1 MSTIA
6 IPATLL
12 AALIAMAKSH
22 VEDIETGLDDGTYD
36 AADNLTF
43 PDKKQQVAEAETLFT
58 AGAVRQ
64 SSVQVRH
71 WDCYNDPTGVNTHR
85 MGVDDQRQCNGQ
97 LYVDVGAL
105 EGNLDDFLAINVEIH
120 VNPLNGID
128 HVPCAH
134 VQFDGDNLAVSL
146 FKIGN
151 RILMRPETQVSVESF
166 QQAVRGTQKTLYWIE

>member
-43 PDKKQQVAEAETLFT
+43 PDKQKQIAEAEKLRA

-64 SSVQVRH
+64 SSVDIRH
-71 WDCYNDPTGVNTHR
+71 WDCYNYPASANTHR

-105 EGNLDDFLAINVEIH
+105 EGNLDDFLAIIAEVGA
-120 VNPLNGID
+120 NPLNGID
-128 HVPCAH
+128 DVPTAH
-134 VQFDGDNLAVSL
+134 IHFDGDNLAVSL

-151 RILMRPETQVSVESF
+151 RILMRPETDVSIESF
-166 QQAVRGTQKTLYWIE
+166 QQAVDGAPKTLYWIE